1 MTASSTVQQ
10 AIAAGV
16 AEVRARVAAAAA
28 RSGRDPAAVTII
40 AVGKTFPAEMVA
52 AAVAAGIADVGENR
66 VQEAA
71 AKRPAVETLLGGR
84 DHPRWHLIGHLQT
97 NKVRTALQFFDIL
110 HSVDSLRLAEAI
122 SRAATVP
129 IDVLIEVNVAGE
141 PTKFG
146 FGPEMV
152 PDAAAR
158 IGRLPNLRLRGL
170 MTVAPA
176 ADDPEEVRPVFRRL
190 RELRDAIG
198 LADLSMGMTHDFEVA
213 VEEGATMVRVGR
225 AIFGE
230 RAAAGGG

>member
-97 NKVRTALQFFDIL
+97 NKVKTALQLFDIL
-110 HSVDSLRLAEAI
+110 HSVD
-122 SRAATVP
+122 
-129 IDVLIEVNVAGE
+129 
-141 PTKFG
+141 
-146 FGPEMV
+146 
-152 PDAAAR
+152 
-158 IGRLPNLRLRGL
+158 
-170 MTVAPA
+170 
-176 ADDPEEVRPVFRRL
+176 
-190 RELRDAIG
+190 
-198 LADLSMGMTHDFEVA
+198 
-213 VEEGATMVRVGR
+213 
-225 AIFGE
+225 
-230 RAAAGGG
+230 